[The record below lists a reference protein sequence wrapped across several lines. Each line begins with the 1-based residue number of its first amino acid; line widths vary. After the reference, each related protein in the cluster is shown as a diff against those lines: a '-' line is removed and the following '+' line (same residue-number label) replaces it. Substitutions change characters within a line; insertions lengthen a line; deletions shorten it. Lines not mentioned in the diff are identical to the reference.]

1 MIILQKL
8 RWDNCFSY
16 GKDNEIDLDNATL
29 TQLVGTNGVGK
40 SSVPLILEEVMFN
53 KNSKNVKKADIANR
67 YINNGY
73 DISLDFNVDGDSYN
87 ITVSRRAGLKC
98 KLTKNGED
106 ISSHTAMN
114 TYKTLQ
120 ELLGIDFKTFTQLV
134 YQNTNSS
141 LQFLTATDTNRKKF
155 LIDLLKLDDYVT
167 FFERFKGAVRET
179 SLEIAKLNAKIETIV
194 KWLTDNKL
202 ESMTLLSKVDLPK
215 VEEKDEKKLRS
226 LHLEFENISEKNRKI
241 NYNNNLLNRL
251 KSINVEYAQS
261 MLEKYPEMQPTQELV
276 SGLGGLESQRE
287 RELDMSEKYQTLK
300 EAEFQQCPTCEQEID
315 MQFVD
320 SQYKKHIN
328 KANDILYKSS
338 QDSNKLEELENENQI
353 HRQAARNISD
363 WETVFRGIDTSLP
376 TRVLDKEKVESQ
388 IRELEDEV
396 KAARET
402 LEGIVDENIRR
413 ERHNTRISI
422 IGEQTT
428 DFETELAGITDTLG
442 NIEDK
447 LSVLEVLKKAFSTNG
462 LLAYKIESLVK
473 ELESL
478 TNEYL
483 AEFSD
488 GRFSINFVVEND
500 KLNVEVGDNGKIID
514 ILALSSGELARVNIA
529 TLVAIRKLMTSIS
542 RSQINVLFLDEVNQ
556 ALDEAGKEK
565 VVEILLKEET
575 LNTFLVSHGWTHP
588 LLEKIEILKEDNISY
603 LEAYHLPRQMRG
615 NA

>member
-67 YINNGY
+67 YVNNGY
-73 DISLDFNVDGDSYN
+73 DISLDFSIDGDSYN
-87 ITVSRRAGLKC
+87 ITVSRRATLKC

-106 ISSHTAMN
+106 ISSHTASN
-114 TYKTLQ
+114 TYKTLG

-155 LIDLLKLDDYVT
+155 LIELLKLDEYVT
-167 FFERFKGAVRET
+167 FFERFKDAVRTT
-179 SLEIAKLNAKIETIV
+179 SLDIAKLNAKVDTIV

-202 ESMTLLSKVDLPK
+202 DSMTLLSKMDLPK
-215 VEEKDEKKLRS
+215 IEEKDERQLRS
-226 LHLEFENISEKNRKI
+226 FHLEFENISEKNRKI
-241 NYNNNLLNRL
+241 NDNNNLLDRL
-251 KSINVEYAQS
+251 KGIDVEYAKN
-261 MLEKYPEMQPTQELV
+261 MLEKYPKMRPTQDLV
-276 SGLGGLESQRE
+276 SGLGGLDSQRE
-287 RELDMSEKYQTLK
+287 RELDMSEKYETLR

-315 MQFVD
+315 MKFVD
-320 SQYKKHIN
+320 SQYTKHMN
-328 KANDILYKSS
+328 KADHFQAELSEVHKR
-338 QDSNKLEELENENQI
+338 LEELDNENQI

-363 WETVFRGIDTSLP
+363 WEGLFRSIDSGLP

-388 IRELEDEV
+388 IRGLEDKV

-402 LEGIVDENIRR
+402 LEEVIDENTRR

-422 IGEQTT
+422 IGEQTEQ
-428 DFETELAGITDTLG
+428 FETELAGITDNLG
-442 NIEDK
+442 DIENK
-447 LSVLEVLKKAFSTNG
+447 LSVLEILKKAFSTNG

-588 LLEKIEILKEDNISY
+588 LLEKIEILKEDNMSY
-603 LEAYHLPRQMRG
+603 LETS
-615 NA
+615 